1 MPPSSGILANKV
13 SFFMMNE
20 NLERRTEIIVDTNP
34 NCILARIVCRRIFAG
49 IGRFLAAGV
58 RTSAPGADD
67 TQMNR

>member
-34 NCILARIVCRRIFAG
+34 NCILARIVCRENIRGDRTIFG
-49 IGRFLAAGV
+49 SGNEDVDSWG
-58 RTSAPGADD
+58 G
-67 TQMNR
+67 